1 MLIKDA
7 ISRIRFQ
14 TNTNDDNTGRNIN
27 ALFSNKNLVAQFQIC
42 LDQYAAFTKGI
53 EDIFSFPLGKNVR
66 SITGPSDVIRGE
78 GYRYIYLWRDGRRY
92 SINIRDLNFTQ
103 TRFPYQTYSGT
114 PRFVSIWN
122 DEIYFYPDFST
133 DYNSTTLDG
142 EITDS
147 STTITVASTLNFP
160 NQNGR
165 ITIGDEK
172 IRYESKTAT
181 QFLNCTR
188 GMENTTAVAH
198 ETGTT
203 VKENNLMVF
212 YHKMVKKITVDDN
225 DVIFPEDMAREL
237 PIAEEHMISIIDLTT
252 YMLLQKID
260 AVRAEPYKI
269 DAAGFLKMAKSDI
282 EWGRSDITSGL
293 MISSPFDFE
302 LSNAR
307 MTF

>member
-1 MLIKDA
+1 MLVSEA
-7 ISRIRFQ
+7 IERIRFQ

-66 SITGPSDVIRGE
+66 SISGPTDIIRGE

-92 SINIRDLNFTQ
+92 SINIRELNFTQ

-114 PRFVSIWN
+114 PRFVSVWN
-122 DEIYFYPDFST
+122 NELYFYPDFST

-142 EITDS
+142 EVSDS
-147 STTITVASTLNFP
+147 ATTVTVVSTTNFP
-160 NQNGR
+160 TQNGR
-165 ITIGDEK
+165 ITIGTEK

-188 GMENTTAVAH
+188 GIENTTAQLH
-198 ETGTT
+198 ETSAT
-203 VKENNLMVF
+203 VKENNLNIF
-212 YHKMVKKITVDDN
+212 YFKMVKKITVDEN
-225 DVIFPEDMAREL
+225 DVVFPEDLAREL
-237 PIAEEHMISIIDLTT
+237 PIAEEHIISIIDLTT
-252 YMLLQKID
+252 YMLLMKLD
-260 AVRAEPYKI
+260 AVRAEPYKM
-269 DAAGFLKMAKSDI
+269 DAAGFLKMAKEDI

-293 MISSPFDFE
+293 MITSPFDFE
-302 LSNAR
+302 LYNAR